1 LELTITDNLI
11 FKNMNNTTAI
21 PVSSTTL
28 EYKGVKTI
36 IFQLVL
42 ISIAVLSPY
51 IAHAFSAPVR
61 YILPMH
67 WAVILAALVYGWR
80 GGAVTGVLA
89 PVSSFFIS
97 GMPAGIYLAAMVPE
111 LFVYGIIT
119 GLLREKFR
127 MNAFVSVAAALVAGR
142 IVFMMVFILSGNVQ
156 GSISGHLSDSM
167 MPGLAAVLLQILI
180 LPFAAKWWINAE
192 RD

>member
-1 LELTITDNLI
+1 MELTITENLI

-127 MNAFVSVAAALVAGR
+127 MNAFVSVAAALIAGR
-142 IVFMMVFILSGNVQ
+142 IVFVMVFILSGNVQ

-167 MPGLAAVLLQILI
+167 MPGLAAALLQILI

>member
-1 LELTITDNLI
+1 
-11 FKNMNNTTAI
+11 MNNTTAI

-89 PVSSFFIS
+89 PVTSFFIS

-127 MNAFVSVAAALVAGR
+127 MNAFVSVAAALIAGR
-142 IVFMMVFILSGNVQ
+142 IVFVMVFILSGNVQ

-167 MPGLAAVLLQILI
+167 MPGLAAALLQILI
-180 LPFAAKWWINAE
+180 LPFAAKWWINTE

>member
-1 LELTITDNLI
+1 LELTITENLI

-127 MNAFVSVAAALVAGR
+127 MNAFVSVAAALIAGR
-142 IVFMMVFILSGNVQ
+142 IVFVMVFILSGNVQ

-167 MPGLAAVLLQILI
+167 MPGLAAALLQILI

>member
-1 LELTITDNLI
+1 
-11 FKNMNNTTAI
+11 MNNTTAI
-21 PVSSTTL
+21 PLRSTTL
-28 EYKGVKTI
+28 EYKGVKTL

-80 GGAVTGVLA
+80 GGAVTGLLA
-89 PVSSFFIS
+89 PVTSFFIS
-97 GMPAGIYLAAMVPE
+97 GMPSGLYLAAMLPE
-111 LFVYGIIT
+111 LFVYGTIT

-127 MNAFVSVAAALVAGR
+127 MNAFVSVAAALIAGR
-142 IVFMMVFILSGNVQ
+142 IIFMMVFILSGNVQ
-156 GSISGHLSDSM
+156 GSISDHLADSM
-167 MPGLAAVLLQILI
+167 MPGIAAALIQILI

-192 RD
+192 KE

>member
-36 IFQLVL
+36 IFQIVL

-89 PVSSFFIS
+89 PVTSFFIS
-97 GMPAGIYLAAMVPE
+97 GMPAGIYLAAIVPE

-167 MPGLAAVLLQILI
+167 MPGLAAALLQILI

>member
-1 LELTITDNLI
+1 
-11 FKNMNNTTAI
+11 MNNTTAI

-61 YILPMH
+61 YILH

-127 MNAFVSVAAALVAGR
+127 MNAFVSVAAALIAGR
-142 IVFMMVFILSGNVQ
+142 IVFVMVFILSGNVQ

-167 MPGLAAVLLQILI
+167 MPGLAAALLQILI